1 MDFPGYECFSNAILS
16 LHFSLKA
23 GPKRPE
29 SHNFDNFL
37 DFLHRYQKGIF
48 KGSSLTVIAKSSP
61 SQVLIFLLK
70 RKTVLSWYW

>member
-1 MDFPGYECFSNAILS
+1 MDFLGYECFSNAILS

-37 DFLHRYQKGIF
+37 YRYQKGILYRKF
-48 KGSSLTVIAKSSP
+48 SYRN
-61 SQVLIFLLK
+61 SQVFSVTGVDFPFK
-70 RKTVLSWYW
+70 A

>member
-16 LHFSLKA
+16 WHFSLKA

-37 DFLHRYQKGIF
+37 DFLHRYQKGILYRKF
-48 KGSSLTVIAKSSP
+48 SYRN
-61 SQVLIFLLK
+61 SQVFSVTGVDFPFK
-70 RKTVLSWYW
+70 A

>member
-23 GPKRPE
+23 EPKRPE

-37 DFLHRYQKGIF
+37 DFLHRYQKGILYR
-48 KGSSLTVIAKSSP
+48 KLSYRN
-61 SQVLIFLLK
+61 SQVFSVTGVDFPFK
-70 RKTVLSWYW
+70 A

>member
-16 LHFSLKA
+16 WHFSLKV

-29 SHNFDNFL
+29 SHNFD
-37 DFLHRYQKGIF
+37 IF
-48 KGSSLTVIAKSSP
+48 FIDIKKEFCIGSSLTVIAKSSP